1 MRFIWSI
8 RRIWTLLNE
17 DSFEPS
23 FRPIEVRP
31 LNEIKKNAKQLDFYQ
46 RKVLEIGI
54 RHARSIVKARGGRNP
69 PPHASPLI
77 MVDGAAGSG
86 KSCTINILK

>member
-1 MRFIWSI
+1 MDIGRFLTIFEHLDPEYS
-8 RRIWTLLNE
+8 LLN
-17 DSFEPS
+17 DDIFEPS

-31 LNEIKKNAKQLDFYQ
+31 LNEIKAKAKQLDFYQ

-54 RHARSIVKARGGRNP
+54 RHARSIAKARGGRNP

-77 MVDGAAGSG
+77 MVDGAAG
-86 KSCTINILK
+86 